1 MSIVIIAPTRDCSQ
15 WIEQLLKLD
24 ESLEIEV
31 YPEVSDPSKVE
42 CAVVWLYPHGVLNEY
57 PNLKLICSMGAGVDH
72 ILKDPDLP
80 HVPVTR
86 VVSERLAFSM
96 NTYVAMAVL
105 NLHRNYDKY
114 QADQKAK
121 IWDQKTF
128 PEIDVSVGVFGFGYL
143 GRQIGETLK
152 NIGLE
157 VHGFSQ
163 TKKEVPG
170 IETYGKDNLD
180 EFLQRINV
188 LVGVLPMTENTRG
201 IFNMK
206 LFEKLKQPTYFI
218 NVGRGNQQVE
228 KDILLALDKGLL
240 SGAMLDVF
248 EQEPL
253 PRDSPLWH
261 HPKIKLTPHIAGIT
275 NPDAAVPQI
284 FKNYNA
290 MKKGNPLFNE
300 VDKQKGY

>member
-1 MSIVIIAPTRDCSQ
+1 MSIVIIAPTRDGSH
-15 WIEQLLKLD
+15 WIEQLTNLD
-24 ESLEIEV
+24 ASLTIEV
-31 YPEVSDPSKVE
+31 YPEVSDATKVE
-42 CAVVWLYPHGVLNEY
+42 CAVVWLYPHGILQQF

-80 HVPVTR
+80 DVPVTR

-105 NLHRNYDKY
+105 NLHRKYDKY
-114 QADQKAK
+114 QADQKAR
-121 IWDQKTF
+121 IWDQQTF

-152 NIGLE
+152 HIGLK
-157 VHGFSQ
+157 VHGYSQ
-163 TKKEVPG
+163 SRKEVDG
-170 IETYGKDNLD
+170 IETYGKEDLD
-180 EFLQRINV
+180 QFLEKINV
-188 LVGVLPMTENTRG
+188 LVGVLPMTDNTRG

-206 LFEKLKQPTYFI
+206 LFEKLKNPTYFI

-228 KDILLALDKGLL
+228 KDILKALDRGLL

-248 EQEPL
+248 EKEPL
-253 PRDSPLWH
+253 PEDSPLWH

-275 NPDAAVPQI
+275 NPEAAVPQI

-290 MKKGNPLFNE
+290 MKNKEPLLNE
-300 VDKQKGY
+300 VDKKKGY